1 MADNSNL
8 AVMGARYSAINSMH
22 WCRLWTWL
30 TYKKKLPGYKN
41 PFAKLGIVIHN
52 VLEEYGKFCVENKV
66 DTDYAK
72 FDEIKHKHLF
82 ELQEF
87 QIQEALM
94 ILENIKNNFNWSS
107 YNEFEIIDLEK
118 RYAINSKL
126 EITDDE
132 QPYLSGGIDL
142 VYIDGDTAYIV
153 DYKTVR
159 AIYTK
164 QYMKDSLQRRI
175 YALLIMKKYPQVQTT
190 RFAFNFVRYGFQSDY
205 FDLHRDE
212 LETLEPLI
220 VAEIEALG
228 SLLSEEKPPEP
239 SAGDHCV
246 LCEARANCPAY
257 KNAFVEVEQIYSEDD
272 AKRLYGA
279 YKLASLRVKNMEK
292 ILKLWIESNQNIR
305 LKYEEY
311 GPKDYDKIEYEDT
324 LRLVAILKEAGVSEG
339 AIYDEL
345 NMSNTKVKKLIKK
358 FKLSEDKQKDLDKI
372 ASKSKY
378 TKYTTIKLSDEIDED
393 DDETVLDPYL

>member
-22 WCRLWTWL
+22 WCRLWAYM
-30 TYKKKLPGYKN
+30 TYKQKLPGYKN

>member
-22 WCRLWTWL
+22 WCRLWAYM
-30 TYKKKLPGYKN
+30 TYKQKLPGYKN

-164 QYMKDSLQRRI
+164 QYMKDS
-175 YALLIMKKYPQVQTT
+175 
-190 RFAFNFVRYGFQSDY
+190 FQFFS
-205 FDLHRDE
+205 
-212 LETLEPLI
+212 
-220 VAEIEALG
+220 
-228 SLLSEEKPPEP
+228 S
-239 SAGDHCV
+239 
-246 LCEARANCPAY
+246 
-257 KNAFVEVEQIYSEDD
+257 
-272 AKRLYGA
+272 
-279 YKLASLRVKNMEK
+279 
-292 ILKLWIESNQNIR
+292 
-305 LKYEEY
+305 
-311 GPKDYDKIEYEDT
+311 
-324 LRLVAILKEAGVSEG
+324 
-339 AIYDEL
+339 
-345 NMSNTKVKKLIKK
+345 
-358 FKLSEDKQKDLDKI
+358 
-372 ASKSKY
+372 
-378 TKYTTIKLSDEIDED
+378 
-393 DDETVLDPYL
+393 